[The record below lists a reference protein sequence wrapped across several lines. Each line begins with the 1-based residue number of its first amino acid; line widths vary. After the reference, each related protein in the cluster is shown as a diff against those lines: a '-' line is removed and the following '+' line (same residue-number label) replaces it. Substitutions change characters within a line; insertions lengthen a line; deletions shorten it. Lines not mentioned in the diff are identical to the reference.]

1 MFLPVCLRRTGGD
14 RTTALALL
22 DEADETVESRP
33 HDAPSGLFTVEA
45 T

>member
-1 MFLPVCLRRTGGD
+1 MTRAARPYS
-14 RTTALALL
+14 TTALALL